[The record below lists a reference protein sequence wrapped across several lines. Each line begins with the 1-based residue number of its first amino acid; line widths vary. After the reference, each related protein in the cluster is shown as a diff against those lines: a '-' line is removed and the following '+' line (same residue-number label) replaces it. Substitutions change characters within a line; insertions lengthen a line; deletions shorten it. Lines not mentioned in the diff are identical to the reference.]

1 MEVGSHFSL
10 LWAYSI
16 QRLTVTLELQFTSV
30 HRSFTSR
37 SAKQSKDGC
46 LHCSSSRS
54 LSPSNLPTYQPPS
67 IPSPQIELPQESPI
81 NTTTTS
87 VIIIAFNMAITRS
100 SKAAVK
106 DLGKV
111 RQAGP
116 TCLRKLTKERL
127 AALFPTLQARPIVRK
142 TSPAAKGQIG
152 TGISKCVQST
162 YTLSKSRT
170 QDPSLR
176 IFPILSTKSRRLPKG
191 KSPLLTLIF
200 RHTRSARRVHR

>member
-1 MEVGSHFSL
+1 M
-10 LWAYSI
+10 
-16 QRLTVTLELQFTSV
+16 QRLTATLELQFTSV

-37 SAKQSKDGC
+37 SAKQSKNGC
-46 LHCSSSRS
+46 LHYSSSRS

-67 IPSPQIELPQESPI
+67 IPSPQIKLPQESPI

-87 VIIIAFNMAITRS
+87 AITIAFKMAITRS

-127 AALFPTLQARPIVRK
+127 AALFPTLQARPPIVRK
-142 TSPAAKGQIG
+142 TSPAAKGHIG
-152 TGISKCVQST
+152 AGISKCVQST

-170 QDPSLR
+170 QDPSFR
-176 IFPILSTKSRRLPKG
+176 IFPILSTKSRRLPKE
-191 KSPLLTLIF
+191 KKP
-200 RHTRSARRVHR
+200 SAYPHI